1 MIDLA
6 VDFPQIAS
14 YLRNA
19 GWAPSVSGEIA
30 DFWTRD
36 EGLEVLVPK
45 LPHAPD
51 FDKRIELLT
60 RDLQRIEERPAQDI
74 RNDITRQFL
83 DITDIRA
90 DHEYGEQC
98 IPLEAGHK
106 LFTTAK
112 GLVVSA
118 TASTLQRRGYF
129 GRSMPKRARDQARRA
144 LVGHTRPGS
153 YVVPIINNARLPDL
167 PSQDEQPR
175 LIESVEEAAFERRVT
190 TNLARALGVLQEIA
204 VVRENKPSVR
214 DVHDAVGEGLS
225 FEMCRAIVRP
235 LQEQVVRRVDIT
247 FAWAPGVAPPRGVAP
262 GFEFPSGCLDSL
274 KDVAG
279 TLRRDPSNSEEV
291 VYGIVVGLR
300 SRSRDEG
307 GRVEVETL
315 IDGAKRLVRLDLNE
329 RQYEIA
335 RACHKRSP
343 VIARGTLH
351 RNPGRMASMEV
362 ANFEQDLS
370 LPIDIFSQGSRE
382 ADRR

>member
-6 VDFPQIAS
+6 VDFPRIAS
-14 YLRNA
+14 YLRNS
-19 GWAPSVSGEIA
+19 GWTPSVSGEIA
-30 DFWTRD
+30 EFWTRD

-45 LPHAPD
+45 LPNAPD

-60 RDLQRIEERPAQDI
+60 QDLQRIEDRPAQDI
-74 RNDITRQFL
+74 KNDITRQFL
-83 DITDIRA
+83 DITDVRA

-98 IPLEAGHK
+98 IPLDAGHK
-106 LFTTAK
+106 LFTTAR

-129 GRSMPKRARDQARRA
+129 GRSMPKKARDQAKRA

-167 PSQDEQPR
+167 PWEEEQPR
-175 LIESVEEAAFERRVT
+175 LIESVEEAAFERRVA
-190 TNLARALGVLQEIA
+190 TNLARALGALQEIA
-204 VVRENKPSVR
+204 VVRESRPSNR
-214 DVHDAVGEGLS
+214 DLHDAVGEGLS

-235 LQEQVVRRVDIT
+235 LQEEIVRKVDIT
-247 FAWAPGVAPPRGVAP
+247 FAWAPGVTPPRGVARA
-262 GFEFPSGCLDSL
+262 FEFPSERVDLL
-274 KDVAG
+274 KDIAA
-279 TLRRDPSNSEEV
+279 TLRRDPSNSEELI
-291 VYGIVVGLR
+291 YGVVVGLR
-300 SRSRDEG
+300 SRSGDDG

-329 RQYEIA
+329 SQYEVA

-362 ANFEQDLS
+362 TNFEQDLS
-370 LPIDIFSQGSRE
+370 LPIEIPS
-382 ADRR
+382 